1 MSLID
6 TRQFYPVV
14 KGYDVC
20 AIIEDFGGPQSVFHQ
35 NAAWQ
40 AVYDLGLYRQL
51 QGFYGRGCR
60 DLIES
65 GLISG
70 VDSDERE
77 HRNTVKVL
85 WETDD
90 EEVEGLPDFMPVLY
104 REEGEDLDSYN
115 DRLCDWLSN
124 TTGWLVAGYE
134 FVPQA
139 VEGDDNEYHLQNIQ
153 ADQITGYV
161 DLGEDQGILLV
172 SGSYAFGFGSKPL
185 YVYVDSED
193 SRQYVCID
201 EEILYLDS
209 LEKVENPQFKEVV

>member
-6 TRQFYPVV
+6 TRAFYPVV
-14 KGYDVC
+14 TGSDVC

-40 AVYDLGLYRQL
+40 AVYDLGLYRHL

-77 HRNTVKVL
+77 HRKTIKIE

-90 EEVEGLPDFMPVLY
+90 QEVEGLLDFMPVLY
-104 REEGEDLDSYN
+104 REEGEDLDSFN
-115 DRLCDWLSN
+115 DRLCNWLSDS
-124 TTGWLVAGYE
+124 TGWLVAGYE

-139 VEGDDNEYHLQNIQ
+139 IQGDDNEYHLDNVKT
-153 ADQITGYV
+153 DQITGYI
-161 DLGEDQGILLV
+161 DLGEDQGVLLV
-172 SGSYAFGFGSKPL
+172 SGMYAFGFGSQAL

-201 EEILYLDS
+201 DTILYLDT
-209 LEKVENPQFKEVV
+209 LEKVENPQFEVI

>member
-6 TRQFYPVV
+6 TRAFYPVV
-14 KGYDVC
+14 TGSDVC

-70 VDSDERE
+70 VDSDQRE
-77 HRNTVKVL
+77 HRKTVKIE

-90 EEVEGLPDFMPVLY
+90 QEVEGLPDFMPVLY
-104 REEGEDLDSYN
+104 REEGEDLDSLN
-115 DRLCDWLSN
+115 DRLCDWLSDS
-124 TTGWLVAGYE
+124 TGWLVAGYE

-139 VEGDDNEYHLQNIQ
+139 VEGDDNEYHLENVKT
-153 ADQITGYV
+153 DQITAYV
-161 DLGEDQGILLV
+161 DLGEDQGVLLV
-172 SGSYAFGFGSKPL
+172 SGMYAFGFGSQAL
-185 YVYVDSED
+185 YVYVDSEG

-201 EEILYLDS
+201 DTILYLDT
-209 LEKVENPQFKEVV
+209 LEKLENPQFKEVV

>member
-6 TRQFYPVV
+6 TRVFYPVV
-14 KGYDVC
+14 TGSDVC

-40 AVYDLGLYRQL
+40 AVFDLGLYRHL

-77 HRNTVKVL
+77 HRKTVKIE

-90 EEVEGLPDFMPVLY
+90 EEIDGLPDFMPVLY
-104 REEGEDLDSYN
+104 REEGEDLDSLN
-115 DRLCDWLSN
+115 DRLCDWLSDS
-124 TTGWLVAGYE
+124 TGWLVAGYE

-139 VEGDDNEYHLQNIQ
+139 VEGDDNEYHLENVKT
-153 ADQITGYV
+153 DQITAYV
-161 DLGEDQGILLV
+161 DLGEDQGVLLV
-172 SGSYAFGFGSKPL
+172 SGMYAFGFGSQAL
-185 YVYVDSED
+185 YVYVDSEG

-201 EEILYLDS
+201 DTILYLDS
-209 LEKVENPQFKEVV
+209 LEKVVL

>member
-6 TRQFYPVV
+6 TRVFYPVV
-14 KGYDVC
+14 TGSDVC

-40 AVYDLGLYRQL
+40 AVFDLGLYRQL

-70 VDSDERE
+70 VDSDQRE
-77 HRNTVKVL
+77 HRKTVKIE

-90 EEVEGLPDFMPVLY
+90 QEVEGLPDFMPVLY
-104 REEGEDLDSYN
+104 REEGEDLDSLN
-115 DRLCDWLSN
+115 DRLCDWLSDS
-124 TTGWLVAGYE
+124 TGWLVAGYE

-139 VEGDDNEYHLQNIQ
+139 VEGDDNEYHLENVKT
-153 ADQITGYV
+153 DQITAYV
-161 DLGEDQGILLV
+161 DLGEDQGVLLV
-172 SGSYAFGFGSKPL
+172 SGMWAFGFGSQAL
-185 YVYVDSED
+185 YVYVDSEG

-201 EEILYLDS
+201 DTILYLDT
-209 LEKVENPQFKEVV
+209 LEKLENPQFKEVV